1 MEKQSVRISVDML
14 YYARVLVDSSAALT
28 YDTPVAL
35 KGVTE
40 VTVTNN
46 SAKVPHWSDG
56 GPSEIISQDGD
67 ITVAFSH
74 DGLTAAVK
82 KDILGTDY
90 SSSTGLYREGVGE
103 TSNYIALGYRSKKGN
118 GEYRYT
124 WFLKGQVSKS
134 GETNQT
140 FNGTVTPQQDSYTF
154 FAVKPIY
161 YAAQTYG
168 IKNSVDSDDA
178 AIPSGLTAA
187 LLAVPETG
195 WFSNPLYTPVAPGT
209 VISDLAGA
217 TGSGAAGTMALTF
230 SAPTGA
236 TSVYAQVKDPIANEW
251 IRATTSAAITA
262 ASTSATITGLTPG
275 NTYDVRL
282 VVIGGTKNGFSN
294 VDEDVVAHA

>member
-1 MEKQSVRISVDML
+1 MDKQSVRIGVDML
-14 YYARVLVDSSAALT
+14 YYAKVTVDSALALT
-28 YDTPVAL
+28 YGTPVAL

-40 VTVTNN
+40 VVVTNN
-46 SAKVPHWSDG
+46 SAKVMHYSDD
-56 GPSEIISQDGD
+56 GPSEVIAQDGE
-67 ITVAFSH
+67 ITVAFQH

-90 SSSTGLYREGVGE
+90 SATTGLYREGVGE
-103 TSNYIALGYRSKKGN
+103 TANYIALGYRSKKAN
-118 GEYRYT
+118 GHYRYT

-140 FNGTVTPQQDSYTF
+140 LQGTVTPQQDAYTF
-154 FAVKPIY
+154 YSVKPVH
-161 YAAQTYG
+161 YAGQSYG
-168 IKNSVDSDDA
+168 IKNSLDSDDA

-209 VISDLAGA
+209 AISDLAGA

-236 TSVYAQVKDPIANEW
+236 TEVYVQVKDPIAGEW
-251 IRATTSAAITA
+251 VRAATSSAITA
-262 ASTSATITGLTPG
+262 ASTSATVTGLTAG

-294 VDEDVVAHA
+294 TDEDVVAHS